1 MTNLILLIL
10 LSTPSLS
17 QIILKLI
24 PETYNFI
31 HEYFSIYLKDK
42 DFKKTTV
49 VVAYQIKKMNNSL
62 IYWYYQIYAV
72 WICSF
77 LSYHWRVY
85 LNQDLNNTLLLEP
98 PPSFFPFLCHFLL
111 KKSDLW
117 SYKGSQSL
125 CFAQCISDKVY
136 QIVYLLSCLFSL

>member
-98 PPSFFPFLCHFLL
+98 PPSFFPFLRHFLL